1 MTVVAV
7 GRDAHRLETVAE
19 EIETAG
25 GTAIPEACDLAD
37 LEQTAD
43 LARRVAA
50 RLDHIDVLIHN
61 AGALLANRTLT
72 PQGQEVT
79 VAVHLLS
86 PHLLTALLRPQL
98 AAADR
103 AKVLTMTS
111 GGMYTEAF
119 DLSRLTSDDD
129 YRGTV
134 AYARAERA
142 QVVWTIAL
150 QAREPTGGL
159 DFSLVHPGWARTPGV
174 SSSLPGF
181 SRLLGPLLRTPDEG
195 VDTLVWLAS
204 LDPGNPPGG
213 QLWLDRSPRSI
224 YRLRS
229 TRVTPRVLA
238 EQGDALLAWLDA
250 ETSAER

>member
-1 MTVVAV
+1 MTVVAG
-7 GRDAHRLETVAE
+7 GRDAPRLETVAE

-134 AYARAERA
+134 AYARAKRA